1 MPRVSLIFF
10 LVFLFQG
17 ALLAQT
23 KTVVEPNIVLFDS
36 SKYLLDGPIQLRKLS
51 LRGLSVYSDKYL
63 AVSGTQGVLGLM
75 EDGITWKL
83 KQLPAYPKSD
93 FRDIEVLRPG
103 RLVMMSSGFPALVLT
118 SNNGGKTWNES
129 LRFSDS
135 AVFLDGMDFWNAF
148 DGVLLGDPIH
158 GKFLIYRT
166 KDGGKTWT
174 EMPEELRPDALPGE
188 ACFAASGTA
197 IRCLPNGDFA
207 FVSGGSDS
215 RFFYFSKRRNSW
227 LIEPIS
233 IVKGKASQGCFSFAP
248 VPKDPLNE
256 NLFCF
261 VGGDYLQDTATE
273 LVSSA
278 WYRLNPPLWFRGK
291 FVSHPSGYRSAVEC
305 LKNMELICAGPSG
318 VDFCQNQGVEKNWFS
333 VSSIGFHAVR
343 QAKRG
348 TAVYFSGG
356 AGRIAKLEFKK
367 KQVETRGVR

>member
-1 MPRVSLIFF
+1 MSRVSLILF
-10 LVFLFQG
+10 LVLQMQVV
-17 ALLAQT
+17 LIAQT
-23 KTVVEPNIVLFDS
+23 KTVREPTLVLFDS
-36 SKYLLDGPIQLRKLS
+36 SKYQLEGDIQLRKLS
-51 LRGLSVYSDKYL
+51 LRGLAAYSDNYA
-63 AVSGTQGVLGLM
+63 AVSGTQGVFGLM
-75 EDGITWKL
+75 EDGANWRFV
-83 KQLPAYPKSD
+83 QLPAYRKSD

-103 RLVMMSSGFPALVLT
+103 KLVMMSSGFPALVLT
-118 SNNGGKTWNES
+118 SQDAGKSWHES
-129 LRFSDS
+129 FRSSDS

-158 GKFLIYRT
+158 GKFFICQT

-174 EMPEELRPDALPGE
+174 EMPEDLRPEALPGE

-233 IVKGKASQGCFSFAP
+233 IIRGKSTQGCFSFAA

-261 VGGDYLQDTATE
+261 VGGDYLQDTATD

-305 LKNMELICAGPSG
+305 LKSMELVCAGPSG
-318 VDFCQNQGVEKNWFS
+318 VDFCPNQGVEKNWFPIS
-333 VSSIGFHAVR
+333 NIGFHSVR

-348 TAVYFSGG
+348 TQVFFSGG
-356 AGRIAKLEFKK
+356 AGRIAKLEFRKRK
-367 KQVETRGVR
+367 VEAGGRR